1 MAAVGYDLYCKML
14 GEAVK
19 KEKGGMVEEHFD
31 TTIDLDI
38 DAYLP
43 ETYVV
48 SEEQRLD
55 LYKRIALIDSEEG
68 RDEML
73 DELIDRFR
81 RTIPFCAKPFVYCH
95 APYGGSQ
102 GICHRHCTKTGGDRF
117 YPL

>member
-1 MAAVGYDLYCKML
+1 MRLPPRAAKTKTYILFYFW
-14 GEAVK
+14 K

-55 LYKRIALIDSEEG
+55 L
-68 RDEML
+68 
-73 DELIDRFR
+73 
-81 RTIPFCAKPFVYCH
+81 
-95 APYGGSQ
+95 
-102 GICHRHCTKTGGDRF
+102 
-117 YPL
+117 